1 MQPSVAIC
9 ETTGTAVDGLVVW
22 FFSASAQTP
31 DTDQQ
36 TEFEMSASHS
46 TDAPAATSSTSPS
59 SSAVMQTYGRADL
72 AFVSGEGCWLI
83 TEDGTR
89 YLDCA
94 SGIAVNTLGHSHPG
108 LVAALRDQ
116 AGKLW
121 HTSNLYRIPGQERV
135 ATRLAE
141 LTGLDQV
148 YFCNSGAE
156 ANESAVKIARRT
168 MHERGEPE
176 RMTILCATGS
186 FHGRTLGMLA
196 ATDKPANRTGFGPMP
211 DGFEHVAFGNL
222 NALRDR
228 MGPHVAAVM
237 IEPVQGEGG
246 ARDAQDD
253 YLRGVREAADEFGA
267 LVIADEVQCGIGR
280 TGTLFAYETSG
291 IRPDIIAV
299 AKGLGGGFPV
309 GAVIA
314 TEAVG
319 SAMTPGTH
327 GSTFAGNP
335 LAMAVAEV
343 VLDEL
348 GKPGF
353 LEDVRRRAG
362 IMRDALCGVA
372 DRHKGAVVELRG
384 RGFLCG
390 VRLADHLAAGD
401 VVAAMRNEHLLT
413 VPAGENTV
421 RFLPPLVIS
430 EQEIARAVEGF
441 ELVLG
446 RMVAAQ
452 NG

>member
-1 MQPSVAIC
+1 MN
-9 ETTGTAVDGLVVW
+9 
-22 FFSASAQTP
+22 
-31 DTDQQ
+31 DQQ
-36 TEFEMSASHS
+36 TKDASMAGS
-46 TDAPAATSSTSPS
+46 Q
-59 SSAVMQTYGRADL
+59 SAVMKTYGRAEL
-72 AFVSGEGCWLI
+72 AFVSGEGCWLV
-83 TEDGTR
+83 TDDGSR

-108 LVAALRDQ
+108 LVAALREQ

-135 ATRLAE
+135 AAKLAA

-156 ANESAVKIARRT
+156 ANESAVKIARRA
-168 MHERGEPE
+168 MHERGEPD

-246 ARDAQDD
+246 ARDAQDE
-253 YLRGVREAADEFGA
+253 YLAGVRVAADEFGA

-314 TEAVG
+314 SEAVG
-319 SAMTPGTH
+319 NAMTPGTH

-348 GKPGF
+348 GAPGF

-362 IMRDALCGVA
+362 IMRDSLQAVA
-372 DRHKGAVVELRG
+372 DRYEGAVVELRG

-390 VRLADHLAAGD
+390 VRLADALPAGD
-401 VVAAMRNEHLLT
+401 AVAAMREENLLT

-430 EQEIARAVEGF
+430 EEEIALAAETF
-441 ELVLG
+441 ERVLG
-446 RMVAAQ
+446 RMVAA
-452 NG
+452 GDG

>member
-1 MQPSVAIC
+1 MTQPSR
-9 ETTGTAVDGLVVW
+9 
-22 FFSASAQTP
+22 P
-31 DTDQQ
+31 DL
-36 TEFEMSASHS
+36 EMSASNS
-46 TDAPAATSSTSPS
+46 KDAPTAPS
-59 SSAVMQTYGRADL
+59 CPPPSGSAVMRTYGRAEL
-72 AFVSGEGCWLI
+72 AFVRGEGCWLI

-108 LVAALRDQ
+108 LIAALRDQ

-121 HTSNLYRIPGQERV
+121 HTSNLYRVPGQERV
-135 ATRLAE
+135 AARLAE

-156 ANESAVKIARRT
+156 ANESAVKIARRA

-222 NALRDR
+222 NALRDQI
-228 MGPHVAAVM
+228 GPHVAAVM

-253 YLRGVREAADEFGA
+253 YLRGVRAAADEFGA

-314 TEAVG
+314 TQAVG

-348 GKPGF
+348 GTPGF
-353 LEDVRRRAG
+353 LADVRRRAS
-362 IMRDALCGVA
+362 ILRDALRAVA
-372 DRHKGAVVELRG
+372 DRHAGAVVEIRG

-390 VRLADHLAAGD
+390 VRLADHLPAGD
-401 VVAAMRNEHLLT
+401 AVAAMRDEHLLT

-430 EQEIARAVEGF
+430 EAEIATAVEGF
-441 ELVLG
+441 ERVLG
-446 RMVAAQ
+446 RMVAARD
-452 NG
+452 G

>member
-1 MQPSVAIC
+1 MN
-9 ETTGTAVDGLVVW
+9 
-22 FFSASAQTP
+22 
-31 DTDQQ
+31 DQQ
-36 TEFEMSASHS
+36 TKDASMAGS
-46 TDAPAATSSTSPS
+46 Q
-59 SSAVMQTYGRADL
+59 SAVMKTYGRAEL
-72 AFVSGEGCWLI
+72 AFASGEGCWLV
-83 TEDGTR
+83 TDDGSR

-108 LVAALRDQ
+108 LVAALREQ

-135 ATRLAE
+135 AAKLAA

-156 ANESAVKIARRT
+156 ANESAVKIARRA
-168 MHERGEPE
+168 MHERGEPN

-237 IEPVQGEGG
+237 MEPVQGEGG
-246 ARDAQDD
+246 ARDAQDE
-253 YLRGVREAADEFGA
+253 YLAGVRAAADEFGA

-314 TEAVG
+314 SEAVG
-319 SAMTPGTH
+319 NAMTPGTH

-348 GKPGF
+348 GAPGF

-362 IMRDALCGVA
+362 IMRDSLQAVA
-372 DRHKGAVVELRG
+372 DRYEGAVVELRG

-390 VRLADHLAAGD
+390 VRLADALPAGD
-401 VVAAMRNEHLLT
+401 AVAAMREENLLT

-430 EQEIARAVEGF
+430 EEEIALAAETF
-441 ELVLG
+441 ERVLG
-446 RMVAAQ
+446 RMAAA
-452 NG
+452 GDG

>member
-1 MQPSVAIC
+1 MN
-9 ETTGTAVDGLVVW
+9 
-22 FFSASAQTP
+22 
-31 DTDQQ
+31 DQQ
-36 TEFEMSASHS
+36 TKDASMAGS
-46 TDAPAATSSTSPS
+46 Q
-59 SSAVMQTYGRADL
+59 SAVMKTYGRAEL
-72 AFVSGEGCWLI
+72 AFVSGDGCWLV
-83 TEDGTR
+83 TDDGSR

-108 LVAALRDQ
+108 LVAALREQ

-135 ATRLAE
+135 AAKLAA

-156 ANESAVKIARRT
+156 ANESAVKIARRA
-168 MHERGEPE
+168 MHERGEPD

-222 NALRDR
+222 NALCDR

-246 ARDAQDD
+246 ARDAQDE
-253 YLRGVREAADEFGA
+253 YLAGVRAAADEFGA

-314 TEAVG
+314 SEVVG
-319 SAMTPGTH
+319 NAMTPGTH

-348 GKPGF
+348 GAPGF

-362 IMRDALCGVA
+362 IMRDSLQAVA
-372 DRHKGAVVELRG
+372 DRYEGAVVELRG

-390 VRLADHLAAGD
+390 MRLADALPAGNA
-401 VVAAMRNEHLLT
+401 VAAMREENLLT

-430 EQEIARAVEGF
+430 EEEIALAAETF
-441 ELVLG
+441 ERVLG
-446 RMVAAQ
+446 RMVAA
-452 NG
+452 GDG

>member
-1 MQPSVAIC
+1 MN
-9 ETTGTAVDGLVVW
+9 
-22 FFSASAQTP
+22 
-31 DTDQQ
+31 DQQ
-36 TEFEMSASHS
+36 TKDASMAGS
-46 TDAPAATSSTSPS
+46 Q
-59 SSAVMQTYGRADL
+59 SAVMKTYGRAEL
-72 AFVSGEGCWLI
+72 AFASGEGCWLV
-83 TEDGTR
+83 TDDGSR

-108 LVAALRDQ
+108 LVAALREQ

-135 ATRLAE
+135 AAKLAA

-156 ANESAVKIARRT
+156 ANESAVKIARRA
-168 MHERGEPE
+168 MHERGEPD

-246 ARDAQDD
+246 ARDVKDE
-253 YLRGVREAADEFGA
+253 YLAGVRAATDEFGA

-314 TEAVG
+314 SEAVG
-319 SAMTPGTH
+319 NAMTPGTH

-348 GKPGF
+348 GAPGF

-362 IMRDALCGVA
+362 IMRDSLQAVA
-372 DRHKGAVVELRG
+372 DRYEGAVVELRG

-390 VRLADHLAAGD
+390 VRLADALPAGD
-401 VVAAMRNEHLLT
+401 AVAAMREENLLT

-430 EQEIARAVEGF
+430 EEEIALAAETF
-441 ELVLG
+441 ERVLG
-446 RMVAAQ
+446 RMAAA
-452 NG
+452 GDG

>member
-1 MQPSVAIC
+1 MN
-9 ETTGTAVDGLVVW
+9 
-22 FFSASAQTP
+22 
-31 DTDQQ
+31 DQQ
-36 TEFEMSASHS
+36 TKDASMAGS
-46 TDAPAATSSTSPS
+46 Q
-59 SSAVMQTYGRADL
+59 SAVMKTYGRAEL
-72 AFVSGEGCWLI
+72 AFVSGEGCWLV
-83 TEDGTR
+83 TDDGSR

-108 LVAALRDQ
+108 LVAALREQ

-135 ATRLAE
+135 AAKLAA

-156 ANESAVKIARRT
+156 ANESAVKIARRA
-168 MHERGEPE
+168 MHERGEPD

-222 NALRDR
+222 NALRAR

-246 ARDAQDD
+246 ARDAQDE
-253 YLRGVREAADEFGA
+253 YLAGVRAAADEFGA

-314 TEAVG
+314 SEAVG
-319 SAMTPGTH
+319 NAMTPGTH

-348 GKPGF
+348 GAPGF

-362 IMRDALCGVA
+362 IMRDSLQAVA
-372 DRHKGAVVELRG
+372 DRYEGAVVELRG

-390 VRLADHLAAGD
+390 MRLADALAAGD
-401 VVAAMRNEHLLT
+401 AVAAMREENLLT

-430 EQEIARAVEGF
+430 EEEIALAAETF
-441 ELVLG
+441 ERVLG
-446 RMVAAQ
+446 RMVAA
-452 NG
+452 GDG

>member
-1 MQPSVAIC
+1 MNDQHTKNAS
-9 ETTGTAVDGLVVW
+9 TA
-22 FFSASAQTP
+22 AAQ
-31 DTDQQ
+31 
-36 TEFEMSASHS
+36 
-46 TDAPAATSSTSPS
+46 
-59 SSAVMQTYGRADL
+59 SAVMKTYGRAEL
-72 AFVSGEGCWLI
+72 AFASGEGCWLI

-135 ATRLAE
+135 AARLAE

-156 ANESAVKIARRT
+156 ANESAVKIARRA
-168 MHERGEPE
+168 MHERGEPD
-176 RMTILCATGS
+176 RMTILCTTGS

-196 ATDKPANRTGFGPMP
+196 ATDKPANRTGFGLMP

-246 ARDAQDD
+246 ARDAQDE
-253 YLRGVREAADEFGA
+253 YLAGVRDAADEFGA
-267 LVIADEVQCGIGR
+267 LVIADEVQSGIGR

-309 GAVIA
+309 GAVI
-314 TEAVG
+314 TSEAVG
-319 SAMTPGTH
+319 NAMTPGTH

-348 GKPGF
+348 GAPGF

-362 IMRDALCGVA
+362 ILRDALQAVA
-372 DRHKGAVVELRG
+372 DRHEGAVVELRG

-390 VRLADHLAAGD
+390 VRLAEALPAGD
-401 VVAAMRNEHLLT
+401 AVAAMRDEHLLT

-430 EQEIARAVEGF
+430 EEEIALAVDTF
-441 ELVLG
+441 ERVLG
-446 RMVAAQ
+446 RMVAA
-452 NG
+452 GDG

>member
-1 MQPSVAIC
+1 MN
-9 ETTGTAVDGLVVW
+9 
-22 FFSASAQTP
+22 
-31 DTDQQ
+31 DQQ
-36 TEFEMSASHS
+36 TKDASMAGS
-46 TDAPAATSSTSPS
+46 Q
-59 SSAVMQTYGRADL
+59 SAVMKTYGRAEL
-72 AFVSGEGCWLI
+72 AFVSGEGCWLV
-83 TEDGTR
+83 TDDGSR

-108 LVAALRDQ
+108 LVAALREQ

-135 ATRLAE
+135 AAKLAA

-156 ANESAVKIARRT
+156 ANESAVKIARRA
-168 MHERGEPE
+168 MHERGEPD

-246 ARDAQDD
+246 ARDAQDK
-253 YLRGVREAADEFGA
+253 YLAGVRAAADEFGA

-314 TEAVG
+314 SEAVG
-319 SAMTPGTH
+319 NAMTPGTH

-348 GKPGF
+348 GAPGF

-362 IMRDALCGVA
+362 IMRDSLQAVA
-372 DRHKGAVVELRG
+372 DRYVGAVVELRG

-390 VRLADHLAAGD
+390 MRLADALAAGD
-401 VVAAMRNEHLLT
+401 AVAAMREENLLT

-430 EQEIARAVEGF
+430 EEEIALAAETF
-441 ELVLG
+441 ERVLG
-446 RMVAAQ
+446 RMVAA
-452 NG
+452 GDG

>member
-1 MQPSVAIC
+1 
-9 ETTGTAVDGLVVW
+9 
-22 FFSASAQTP
+22 
-31 DTDQQ
+31 
-36 TEFEMSASHS
+36 MSASHP
-46 TDAPAATSSTSPS
+46 TDAPMAAASSPAGAN
-59 SSAVMQTYGRADL
+59 AVMKTYGRADL
-72 AFVSGEGCWLI
+72 AFVEGEGSWLI

-94 SGIAVNTLGHSHPG
+94 SGIAVNTLGHSHPA

-135 ATRLAE
+135 AAKLAE
-141 LTGLDQV
+141 ATGLDQV

-156 ANESAVKIARRT
+156 ANESAVKIARRA
-168 MHERGEPE
+168 MHERGEPD

-246 ARDAQDD
+246 ARDAQDE
-253 YLRGVREAADEFGA
+253 YLAGVRDAADEFGA
-267 LVIADEVQCGIGR
+267 LVIADEVQSGIGR

-309 GAVIA
+309 GAVI
-314 TEAVG
+314 TSEAVG
-319 SAMTPGTH
+319 NAMTPGTH

-348 GKPGF
+348 GAPGF

-362 IMRDALCGVA
+362 ILRDALQAVA
-372 DRHKGAVVELRG
+372 DRHEGAVVELRG

-390 VRLADHLAAGD
+390 VRLAEALPAGD
-401 VVAAMRNEHLLT
+401 AVAAMRDEHLLT

-430 EQEIARAVEGF
+430 EEEIALAVDTF
-441 ELVLG
+441 ERVLG
-446 RMVAAQ
+446 RMVAA
-452 NG
+452 GDG

>member
-1 MQPSVAIC
+1 MN
-9 ETTGTAVDGLVVW
+9 
-22 FFSASAQTP
+22 
-31 DTDQQ
+31 DQQ
-36 TEFEMSASHS
+36 TKDASMAGS
-46 TDAPAATSSTSPS
+46 Q
-59 SSAVMQTYGRADL
+59 SAVMKTYGRAEL
-72 AFVSGEGCWLI
+72 AFASGEGCWLV
-83 TEDGTR
+83 TDDGSR

-108 LVAALRDQ
+108 LVAALREQ

-135 ATRLAE
+135 AAKLAA

-156 ANESAVKIARRT
+156 ANESAVKIARRA
-168 MHERGEPE
+168 MHERGEPD

-246 ARDAQDD
+246 ARDAQDE
-253 YLRGVREAADEFGA
+253 YLAGVRAAADEFGA

-314 TEAVG
+314 SEAVG
-319 SAMTPGTH
+319 NAMTPGTH

-348 GKPGF
+348 GAPGF

-362 IMRDALCGVA
+362 IMRDSLQAVA
-372 DRHKGAVVELRG
+372 DRYEGAVVELRG

-390 VRLADHLAAGD
+390 VRLADALPAGD
-401 VVAAMRNEHLLT
+401 AVAAMREENLLT

-430 EQEIARAVEGF
+430 EEEIALAAETF
-441 ELVLG
+441 ERVLG
-446 RMVAAQ
+446 RMVAP
-452 NG
+452 GDG

>member
-1 MQPSVAIC
+1 MN
-9 ETTGTAVDGLVVW
+9 
-22 FFSASAQTP
+22 
-31 DTDQQ
+31 DQQ
-36 TEFEMSASHS
+36 TKDASM
-46 TDAPAATSSTSPS
+46 AASQ
-59 SSAVMQTYGRADL
+59 SAVMKTYGRAEL
-72 AFVSGEGCWLI
+72 AFVSGEGCWLV
-83 TEDGTR
+83 TDDGSR
-89 YLDCA
+89 HLDCA

-108 LVAALRDQ
+108 LVAALREQ

-135 ATRLAE
+135 AAKLAA

-156 ANESAVKIARRT
+156 ANESAVKIARRA
-168 MHERGEPE
+168 MHERGEPD

-228 MGPHVAAVM
+228 LGSHVAAVM

-246 ARDAQDD
+246 ARDAQDE
-253 YLRGVREAADEFGA
+253 YLAGVRAAADEFGA
-267 LVIADEVQCGIGR
+267 LVIADEGQCGIGR

-314 TEAVG
+314 SEAVG
-319 SAMTPGTH
+319 NAMTPGTH

-348 GKPGF
+348 GAPGF

-362 IMRDALCGVA
+362 IMRDSLQAVA
-372 DRHKGAVVELRG
+372 DRYEGAVVELRG

-390 VRLADHLAAGD
+390 VRLADALPAGD
-401 VVAAMRNEHLLT
+401 AVAAMREENLLT

-430 EQEIARAVEGF
+430 EEEIALAAETF
-441 ELVLG
+441 ERVLG
-446 RMVAAQ
+446 RMVAA
-452 NG
+452 GDG

>member
-1 MQPSVAIC
+1 MNDQHTKNAS
-9 ETTGTAVDGLVVW
+9 TA
-22 FFSASAQTP
+22 AAQ
-31 DTDQQ
+31 
-36 TEFEMSASHS
+36 
-46 TDAPAATSSTSPS
+46 
-59 SSAVMQTYGRADL
+59 SAVMKTYGRAEL
-72 AFVSGEGCWLI
+72 AFASGEGCWLI
-83 TEDGTR
+83 TEDSTR

-135 ATRLAE
+135 AARLAE

-156 ANESAVKIARRT
+156 ANESAVKIARRA
-168 MHERGEPE
+168 MHERGEPD

-246 ARDAQDD
+246 ARDAQDE
-253 YLRGVREAADEFGA
+253 YLAGVRDAADEFGA
-267 LVIADEVQCGIGR
+267 LVIADEVQSGIGR

-309 GAVIA
+309 GAVI
-314 TEAVG
+314 TSEAVG
-319 SAMTPGTH
+319 NAMTPGTH

-348 GKPGF
+348 GAPGF

-362 IMRDALCGVA
+362 ILRDALQAVA
-372 DRHKGAVVELRG
+372 DRHEGAVVELRG

-390 VRLADHLAAGD
+390 VRLAEALPAGD
-401 VVAAMRNEHLLT
+401 AVAAMRDEHLLT
-413 VPAGENTV
+413 VPAGENTI

-430 EQEIARAVEGF
+430 EEEIALAVDTF
-441 ELVLG
+441 ERVLG
-446 RMVAAQ
+446 RMVAA
-452 NG
+452 GDG

>member
-1 MQPSVAIC
+1 MN
-9 ETTGTAVDGLVVW
+9 
-22 FFSASAQTP
+22 
-31 DTDQQ
+31 DQQ
-36 TEFEMSASHS
+36 TKDASMAGSQS
-46 TDAPAATSSTSPS
+46 T
-59 SSAVMQTYGRADL
+59 VMKTYGRAEL
-72 AFVSGEGCWLI
+72 AFASGEGCWLV
-83 TEDGTR
+83 TDDGSR

-108 LVAALRDQ
+108 LVAALREQ

-135 ATRLAE
+135 AAKLAA

-156 ANESAVKIARRT
+156 ANESAVKIARRA
-168 MHERGEPE
+168 MHERGEPD

-246 ARDAQDD
+246 ARDAQDE
-253 YLRGVREAADEFGA
+253 YLAGVRAAADEFGA

-314 TEAVG
+314 SEAVG
-319 SAMTPGTH
+319 NAMTPGTH

-348 GKPGF
+348 GAPGF

-362 IMRDALCGVA
+362 IMRDSLQAVA
-372 DRHKGAVVELRG
+372 DRYEGAVVELRG

-390 VRLADHLAAGD
+390 VRLADALPAGD
-401 VVAAMRNEHLLT
+401 AVAAMREENLLT

-430 EQEIARAVEGF
+430 EEEIALAAETF
-441 ELVLG
+441 ERVLG
-446 RMVAAQ
+446 RMVAA
-452 NG
+452 GDG

>member
-1 MQPSVAIC
+1 MN
-9 ETTGTAVDGLVVW
+9 
-22 FFSASAQTP
+22 
-31 DTDQQ
+31 DQQ
-36 TEFEMSASHS
+36 TKNASM
-46 TDAPAATSSTSPS
+46 AASQ
-59 SSAVMQTYGRADL
+59 SAVMKTYGRAEL
-72 AFVSGEGCWLI
+72 AFVSGEGCWLV
-83 TEDGTR
+83 TDDGSR

-108 LVAALRDQ
+108 LVAALREQ

-135 ATRLAE
+135 AAKLAA

-156 ANESAVKIARRT
+156 ANESAVKIARRA
-168 MHERGEPE
+168 MHERGEPD

-246 ARDAQDD
+246 ARDAQDE
-253 YLRGVREAADEFGA
+253 YLAGVRAAADEFGA

-314 TEAVG
+314 SEAVG
-319 SAMTPGTH
+319 NAMTPGTH

-348 GKPGF
+348 DAPGF

-362 IMRDALCGVA
+362 ILRDSLQAVA
-372 DRHKGAVVELRG
+372 DRYEGAVVELRG

-390 VRLADHLAAGD
+390 MRLADALAAGD
-401 VVAAMRNEHLLT
+401 AVAAMREENLLT

-430 EQEIARAVEGF
+430 EEEIALAAETF
-441 ELVLG
+441 ERVLG
-446 RMVAAQ
+446 RMVAA
-452 NG
+452 GDG

>member
-1 MQPSVAIC
+1 MNDQHTKNAS
-9 ETTGTAVDGLVVW
+9 TA
-22 FFSASAQTP
+22 AAQ
-31 DTDQQ
+31 
-36 TEFEMSASHS
+36 
-46 TDAPAATSSTSPS
+46 
-59 SSAVMQTYGRADL
+59 SAVMKTYGRAEL
-72 AFVSGEGCWLI
+72 AFASGEGCWLV

-135 ATRLAE
+135 AARLAE

-156 ANESAVKIARRT
+156 ANESAVKIARRA
-168 MHERGEPE
+168 MHERGEPD

-246 ARDAQDD
+246 ARDAQDE
-253 YLRGVREAADEFGA
+253 YLAGVRDAADEFGA
-267 LVIADEVQCGIGR
+267 LVIADEVQSGIGR

-309 GAVIA
+309 GAVI
-314 TEAVG
+314 TSEAVG
-319 SAMTPGTH
+319 NAMTPGTH

-348 GKPGF
+348 GAPGF

-362 IMRDALCGVA
+362 ILRDALQAVA
-372 DRHKGAVVELRG
+372 DRHEGAVVELRG

-390 VRLADHLAAGD
+390 VRLAEALPAGD
-401 VVAAMRNEHLLT
+401 AVAAMRDEHLLT

-430 EQEIARAVEGF
+430 EEEIALAVDTF
-441 ELVLG
+441 ERVLG
-446 RMVAAQ
+446 RMVAA
-452 NG
+452 GDG

>member
-1 MQPSVAIC
+1 MN
-9 ETTGTAVDGLVVW
+9 
-22 FFSASAQTP
+22 
-31 DTDQQ
+31 DQQ
-36 TEFEMSASHS
+36 TKDASMAGS
-46 TDAPAATSSTSPS
+46 Q
-59 SSAVMQTYGRADL
+59 SAVMKTYGRAEL
-72 AFVSGEGCWLI
+72 AFASGEGCWLV
-83 TEDGTR
+83 TDDGSR

-108 LVAALRDQ
+108 LVAALREQ

-135 ATRLAE
+135 AAKLAA

-156 ANESAVKIARRT
+156 ANESAVKIARRA
-168 MHERGEPE
+168 MHERGEPD

-228 MGPHVAAVM
+228 IGPHVAAVM

-246 ARDAQDD
+246 ARDAQDE
-253 YLRGVREAADEFGA
+253 YLAGVRAAADEFGA

-314 TEAVG
+314 SEAVG
-319 SAMTPGTH
+319 NAMTPGTH

-348 GKPGF
+348 GAPGF

-362 IMRDALCGVA
+362 IMRDSLQAVA
-372 DRHKGAVVELRG
+372 DRYEGAVVELRG

-390 VRLADHLAAGD
+390 VRLADALPAGD
-401 VVAAMRNEHLLT
+401 AVAAMREENLLT

-430 EQEIARAVEGF
+430 EEEIALAAETF
-441 ELVLG
+441 ERVLG
-446 RMVAAQ
+446 RMAAA
-452 NG
+452 GDG

>member
-1 MQPSVAIC
+1 MNDQHTKNAS
-9 ETTGTAVDGLVVW
+9 TA
-22 FFSASAQTP
+22 AAQ
-31 DTDQQ
+31 
-36 TEFEMSASHS
+36 
-46 TDAPAATSSTSPS
+46 
-59 SSAVMQTYGRADL
+59 SAVMKTYGRAEL
-72 AFVSGEGCWLI
+72 AFASGEGCWLI

-135 ATRLAE
+135 AARLAE

-156 ANESAVKIARRT
+156 ANESAVKIARRA
-168 MHERGEPE
+168 MHERGEPD

-246 ARDAQDD
+246 ARDAQDE
-253 YLRGVREAADEFGA
+253 YLAGVRDAADEFGA
-267 LVIADEVQCGIGR
+267 LVIADEVQSGIGR

-309 GAVIA
+309 GAVI
-314 TEAVG
+314 TSEAVG
-319 SAMTPGTH
+319 NAMTPGTH

-348 GKPGF
+348 GAPGF
-353 LEDVRRRAG
+353 LEDVQRRAG
-362 IMRDALCGVA
+362 ILRDALQAVA
-372 DRHKGAVVELRG
+372 ERHEGSVVELRG

-390 VRLADHLAAGD
+390 VRLAEALLAGD
-401 VVAAMRNEHLLT
+401 AVAAMRDEHLLT

-430 EQEIARAVEGF
+430 EEEIALAVDTF
-441 ELVLG
+441 ERVLG
-446 RMVAAQ
+446 RMVAA
-452 NG
+452 GDG

>member
-1 MQPSVAIC
+1 MN
-9 ETTGTAVDGLVVW
+9 
-22 FFSASAQTP
+22 
-31 DTDQQ
+31 DQQ
-36 TEFEMSASHS
+36 TKDASM
-46 TDAPAATSSTSPS
+46 AASQ
-59 SSAVMQTYGRADL
+59 SAVMKTYGRAEL
-72 AFVSGEGCWLI
+72 AFVSGEGCWLV
-83 TEDGTR
+83 TDDGSR

-108 LVAALRDQ
+108 LVAALREQ

-135 ATRLAE
+135 AAKLAA

-156 ANESAVKIARRT
+156 ANESAVKIARRA
-168 MHERGEPE
+168 MHERGEPD

-246 ARDAQDD
+246 ARDAQDE
-253 YLRGVREAADEFGA
+253 YLAGVRAAADEFGA
-267 LVIADEVQCGIGR
+267 LVIADEVQSGIGR

-314 TEAVG
+314 SEAVG
-319 SAMTPGTH
+319 NAMTPGTH

-348 GKPGF
+348 GAPGF

-362 IMRDALCGVA
+362 IMRDSLQALA
-372 DRHKGAVVELRG
+372 ARYEGAVVELRG

-390 VRLADHLAAGD
+390 VRLADALPAGD
-401 VVAAMRNEHLLT
+401 VVAAMREENLLT

-430 EQEIARAVEGF
+430 EEEIALAVETF
-441 ELVLG
+441 ERVLG
-446 RMVAAQ
+446 RMVAA
-452 NG
+452 GDG

>member
-1 MQPSVAIC
+1 MN
-9 ETTGTAVDGLVVW
+9 
-22 FFSASAQTP
+22 
-31 DTDQQ
+31 DQQ
-36 TEFEMSASHS
+36 TKDASMAGS
-46 TDAPAATSSTSPS
+46 Q
-59 SSAVMQTYGRADL
+59 SAVMKTYGRAEL
-72 AFVSGEGCWLI
+72 AFASGEGCWLV
-83 TEDGTR
+83 TDDGSR

-108 LVAALRDQ
+108 LVAALREQ

-135 ATRLAE
+135 AAKLAA

-156 ANESAVKIARRT
+156 ANKSAVKIARRA
-168 MHERGEPE
+168 MHERGEPD

-246 ARDAQDD
+246 ARDAQDE
-253 YLRGVREAADEFGA
+253 YLAGVRAAADEFGA

-314 TEAVG
+314 SEAVG
-319 SAMTPGTH
+319 NAMTPGTH

-348 GKPGF
+348 GAPGF

-362 IMRDALCGVA
+362 IMRDSLQAVA
-372 DRHKGAVVELRG
+372 DRYEGAVVELRG

-390 VRLADHLAAGD
+390 VRLADALPAGD
-401 VVAAMRNEHLLT
+401 AVAAMREENLLT

-430 EQEIARAVEGF
+430 EEEIALAAETF
-441 ELVLG
+441 ERVLG
-446 RMVAAQ
+446 RMVAA
-452 NG
+452 GDG

>member
-1 MQPSVAIC
+1 MN
-9 ETTGTAVDGLVVW
+9 
-22 FFSASAQTP
+22 
-31 DTDQQ
+31 DQQ
-36 TEFEMSASHS
+36 TKDASMAGS
-46 TDAPAATSSTSPS
+46 Q
-59 SSAVMQTYGRADL
+59 SAVMKTYGRAEL

-83 TEDGTR
+83 TDNGSR

-108 LVAALRDQ
+108 LVAALREQ

-135 ATRLAE
+135 AAKLAA

-156 ANESAVKIARRT
+156 ANESAVKIARRA
-168 MHERGEPE
+168 MHERGEPN

-246 ARDAQDD
+246 ARDAQDE
-253 YLRGVREAADEFGA
+253 YLAGVRAAADEFGA

-314 TEAVG
+314 SEAVG
-319 SAMTPGTH
+319 NAMTPGTH

-348 GKPGF
+348 GAPGF

-362 IMRDALCGVA
+362 IMRDSLQAVA
-372 DRHKGAVVELRG
+372 DRYEGAVGELRG

-390 VRLADHLAAGD
+390 VRLADALPAGD
-401 VVAAMRNEHLLT
+401 AVAAMREENLLT

-430 EQEIARAVEGF
+430 EEEIALAAETF
-441 ELVLG
+441 ERVLG
-446 RMVAAQ
+446 RMVAA
-452 NG
+452 GDG

>member
-1 MQPSVAIC
+1 MN
-9 ETTGTAVDGLVVW
+9 
-22 FFSASAQTP
+22 
-31 DTDQQ
+31 DQQ
-36 TEFEMSASHS
+36 TKDASMAGS
-46 TDAPAATSSTSPS
+46 Q
-59 SSAVMQTYGRADL
+59 SAVMKTYGRAEL
-72 AFVSGEGCWLI
+72 AFVSGEGCWLV
-83 TEDGTR
+83 TDDGSR

-108 LVAALRDQ
+108 LVAALREQ

-135 ATRLAE
+135 AAKLAA

-156 ANESAVKIARRT
+156 ANESAVKIARRA
-168 MHERGEPE
+168 MHERGEPD

-228 MGPHVAAVM
+228 MSPHVAAVM

-246 ARDAQDD
+246 ARDAQDE
-253 YLRGVREAADEFGA
+253 YLAGVRAAADEFGA

-314 TEAVG
+314 SEAVG
-319 SAMTPGTH
+319 NAMTPGTH

-348 GKPGF
+348 GAPGF

-362 IMRDALCGVA
+362 IMRDSLQAVA
-372 DRHKGAVVELRG
+372 DRYEGAVVELRG

-390 VRLADHLAAGD
+390 MRLADALPAGD
-401 VVAAMRNEHLLT
+401 AVAAMREENLLT
-413 VPAGENTV
+413 VPAGENTG

-430 EQEIARAVEGF
+430 EEEIALAAETF
-441 ELVLG
+441 ERVLG
-446 RMVAAQ
+446 RMVAA
-452 NG
+452 GDG

>member
-1 MQPSVAIC
+1 MN
-9 ETTGTAVDGLVVW
+9 
-22 FFSASAQTP
+22 
-31 DTDQQ
+31 DQQ
-36 TEFEMSASHS
+36 TKDASMAGS
-46 TDAPAATSSTSPS
+46 Q
-59 SSAVMQTYGRADL
+59 SAVMKTYGRAEL
-72 AFVSGEGCWLI
+72 AFVSGEGCWLV
-83 TEDGTR
+83 TDDGGR

-108 LVAALRDQ
+108 LVAALREQ

-135 ATRLAE
+135 AAKLSA

-156 ANESAVKIARRT
+156 ANESAVKIARRA
-168 MHERGEPE
+168 MHERGEPD

-246 ARDAQDD
+246 ARDAQDE
-253 YLRGVREAADEFGA
+253 YLAGVRAAADEFGA

-314 TEAVG
+314 SEAVG
-319 SAMTPGTH
+319 NAMTPGTH

-348 GKPGF
+348 GAPGF
-353 LEDVRRRAG
+353 LEGVRRRAS
-362 IMRDALCGVA
+362 IMRDSLQAVA
-372 DRHKGAVVELRG
+372 DRYEGAVVELRG

-390 VRLADHLAAGD
+390 VRLADALPAGD
-401 VVAAMRNEHLLT
+401 AVAAMREENLLT

-430 EQEIARAVEGF
+430 EEEITLAAETF
-441 ELVLG
+441 ERVLG
-446 RMVAAQ
+446 RMVAA
-452 NG
+452 GDG

>member
-1 MQPSVAIC
+1 MNDQHTKNAS
-9 ETTGTAVDGLVVW
+9 TA
-22 FFSASAQTP
+22 AAQ
-31 DTDQQ
+31 
-36 TEFEMSASHS
+36 
-46 TDAPAATSSTSPS
+46 
-59 SSAVMQTYGRADL
+59 SAVMKTYGRAEL
-72 AFVSGEGCWLI
+72 AFASGEGCWLI

-135 ATRLAE
+135 AARLAK

-156 ANESAVKIARRT
+156 ANESAVKIARRA
-168 MHERGEPE
+168 MHERGEPD

-246 ARDAQDD
+246 ARDAQDE
-253 YLRGVREAADEFGA
+253 YLAGVRDAADEFGA
-267 LVIADEVQCGIGR
+267 LVIADEVQSGIGR

-309 GAVIA
+309 GAVI
-314 TEAVG
+314 TSEAVG
-319 SAMTPGTH
+319 NAMTPGTH

-348 GKPGF
+348 GAPGF

-362 IMRDALCGVA
+362 ILRDALQAVA
-372 DRHKGAVVELRG
+372 DRHEGAVVELRG

-390 VRLADHLAAGD
+390 VRLAEALPAGD
-401 VVAAMRNEHLLT
+401 AVAAMRDEHLLT

-430 EQEIARAVEGF
+430 EEEIALAVDTF
-441 ELVLG
+441 ERVLG
-446 RMVAAQ
+446 RMVAA
-452 NG
+452 GDG

>member
-1 MQPSVAIC
+1 MN
-9 ETTGTAVDGLVVW
+9 
-22 FFSASAQTP
+22 
-31 DTDQQ
+31 DQQ
-36 TEFEMSASHS
+36 TKDASMAGS
-46 TDAPAATSSTSPS
+46 Q
-59 SSAVMQTYGRADL
+59 SAVMKTYGRAEL
-72 AFVSGEGCWLI
+72 AFVSGDGCWLV
-83 TEDGTR
+83 TDDGSR

-108 LVAALRDQ
+108 LVAALREQ

-135 ATRLAE
+135 AAKLAA

-156 ANESAVKIARRT
+156 ANESAVKIARRA
-168 MHERGEPE
+168 MHERGEPD

-237 IEPVQGEGG
+237 MEPVQGEGG
-246 ARDAQDD
+246 ARDAQDE
-253 YLRGVREAADEFGA
+253 YLAGVRAAADEFGA

-314 TEAVG
+314 SEAVG
-319 SAMTPGTH
+319 NAMTPGTH

-348 GKPGF
+348 GAPGF

-362 IMRDALCGVA
+362 IMRDSLQAVA
-372 DRHKGAVVELRG
+372 DRYEGAVVELRG

-390 VRLADHLAAGD
+390 VRLADALPAGD
-401 VVAAMRNEHLLT
+401 AVAAMREENLLT

-430 EQEIARAVEGF
+430 EEEIALAAETF
-441 ELVLG
+441 ERVLG
-446 RMVAAQ
+446 RMVAA
-452 NG
+452 GDG

>member
-1 MQPSVAIC
+1 MN
-9 ETTGTAVDGLVVW
+9 
-22 FFSASAQTP
+22 
-31 DTDQQ
+31 DQQ
-36 TEFEMSASHS
+36 TKDASMAGS
-46 TDAPAATSSTSPS
+46 Q
-59 SSAVMQTYGRADL
+59 SAVMKTYGRAEL
-72 AFVSGEGCWLI
+72 AFASGEGCWLV
-83 TEDGTR
+83 TDDGSR

-108 LVAALRDQ
+108 LVAALREQ

-135 ATRLAE
+135 AAKLAA

-156 ANESAVKIARRT
+156 ANESAVKIARRA
-168 MHERGEPE
+168 MHERGEPD

-253 YLRGVREAADEFGA
+253 YLAGVRAAADEFGA

-314 TEAVG
+314 SEAVG
-319 SAMTPGTH
+319 NAMTPGTH

-348 GKPGF
+348 GAPGF

-362 IMRDALCGVA
+362 IMRDSLQAVA
-372 DRHKGAVVELRG
+372 DRYEGAVVELRG

-390 VRLADHLAAGD
+390 VRLADALPAGD
-401 VVAAMRNEHLLT
+401 AVAAMREENLLT

-430 EQEIARAVEGF
+430 EEEIALAAETF
-441 ELVLG
+441 ERVLG
-446 RMVAAQ
+446 RMAAA
-452 NG
+452 GDG

>member
-1 MQPSVAIC
+1 
-9 ETTGTAVDGLVVW
+9 
-22 FFSASAQTP
+22 
-31 DTDQQ
+31 
-36 TEFEMSASHS
+36 MSASHS
-46 TDAPAATSSTSPS
+46 TDAPTAPSSPPPS
-59 SSAVMQTYGRADL
+59 SSAVMRTYGRAEL
-72 AFVSGEGCWLI
+72 AFVRGEGCWLI

-121 HTSNLYRIPGQERV
+121 HTSNLYRVPGQERV
-135 ATRLAE
+135 AARLAE

-156 ANESAVKIARRT
+156 ANESAVKIARRA
-168 MHERGEPE
+168 MHERGERE

-222 NALRDR
+222 NALRDQ

-253 YLRGVREAADEFGA
+253 YLRGVRAAADEFGA

-314 TEAVG
+314 TQAVG

-348 GKPGF
+348 GTPGF
-353 LEDVRRRAG
+353 LADVRRRAS
-362 IMRDALCGVA
+362 ILRDALRAVA
-372 DRHKGAVVELRG
+372 DRHAGAVVEIRG

-390 VRLADHLAAGD
+390 VRLADHLPAGD
-401 VVAAMRNEHLLT
+401 AVAAMRDEHLLT

-430 EQEIARAVEGF
+430 EAEIATAVEGF
-441 ELVLG
+441 ERVLG
-446 RMVAAQ
+446 RMVAARD
-452 NG
+452 G